1 MSSSSLLP
9 ETADGAGAEQPGRL
23 KRMVTR
29 SNSALDAYSEK
40 VADLLNWAFPHPS
53 VDKKDDAYSRACAKA
68 AANGCDPVTGAP
80 NTEAS
85 SMTPA
90 QMTAAAGMP
99 DDTIVNY

>member
-53 VDKKDDAYSRACAKA
+53 VDKKDDAQSGRAGSLSVVLCPARGLRPPSDAAKF
-68 AANGCDPVTGAP
+68 
-80 NTEAS
+80 
-85 SMTPA
+85 
-90 QMTAAAGMP
+90 
-99 DDTIVNY
+99 I